1 MTTGTKVKILKGYG
15 YTDITSGIDKFRR
28 ADDSTVGTITAIAS
42 RQQIYITLDDGRK
55 VVTDKNC
62 LLTQEG

>member
-1 MTTGTKVKILKGYG
+1 MTTGTKVKILKGCG

-28 ADDSTVGTITAIAS
+28 ADDNTVGTITAIAPR
-42 RQQIYITLDDGRK
+42 RQVYIALDDGRK
-55 VVTDKNC
+55 VITDMNC